1 MCRLLGHVTH
11 TPTTLAGLLGEAN
24 LHQFTELSCKHGDG
38 WGFAS
43 ATDAGVQVVKA
54 PGAARTSDVFGC
66 QAHTNATDLGL
77 VHLRWATLGL
87 SVVPENTHPFTDGTI
102 AFAHN
107 GSVAPPSAL
116 DALISDELRPL
127 RRGDTDS
134 ERYFLATLANARRT
148 NPVEGLAATVA
159 RITESYEFSS
169 LNAMIA
175 TPEELIAVCRYDP
188 IAQEKE
194 DEPDYYHLRI
204 RATPDSVVVSST
216 GWGSGW
222 GSGWTPL
229 ENGEILVIRRGTL
242 DVSVLSVTDAQAA
255 R

>member
-1 MCRLLGHVTH
+1 MCRLLGHVTR
-11 TPTTLAGLLGEAN
+11 TPIPLAELLGEAD
-24 LHQFTELSCKHGDG
+24 LFQFTELSGKHGDG
-38 WGFAS
+38 WGIAS

-54 PGAARTSDVFGC
+54 PDAARTSDVFGR
-66 QAHTNATDLGL
+66 QAHASATDLGL

-87 SVVPENTHPFTDGTI
+87 SVMSENTHPFTDGTI

-116 DALISDELRPL
+116 DALIPDELRPL

-134 ERYFLATLANARRT
+134 ERYFLATLAEARRT

-194 DEPDYYHLRI
+194 DEPDYYHLRFF

-222 GSGWTPL
+222 TPL
-229 ENGEILVIRRGTL
+229 ENGEILVVRRGTL
-242 DVSVLSVTDAQAA
+242 DVSVRSVTDAWAA